1 MNKLLI
7 VVILIFL
14 GCMIIGYMKGFVR
27 IAATLGA
34 TIATIILVSLLSPI
48 FSNVILNTIPIEK
61 MVEDKCKEMMGV
73 ENEEGEIIIP
83 DEVENSREIQI
94 KVIEEAKLP
103 EFYKQNILENNN
115 QEIYKTLG
123 AETFSE
129 YIIKYLSKT
138 LADVLSFLLTFLVA
152 TVIVKTVMYMFG
164 IIEKLP
170 VIGTLNR
177 VGGFALGSVTG
188 LIVVWVLFVVI
199 TLMYDT
205 TIGSSCLKSIS
216 SNKILT
222 FLYDKNILLNYITKL
237 RG

>member
-129 YIIKYLSKT
+129 YIIKY
-138 LADVLSFLLTFLVA
+138 
-152 TVIVKTVMYMFG
+152 I
-164 IIEKLP
+164 
-170 VIGTLNR
+170 
-177 VGGFALGSVTG
+177 
-188 LIVVWVLFVVI
+188 
-199 TLMYDT
+199 
-205 TIGSSCLKSIS
+205 
-216 SNKILT
+216 
-222 FLYDKNILLNYITKL
+222 
-237 RG
+237 